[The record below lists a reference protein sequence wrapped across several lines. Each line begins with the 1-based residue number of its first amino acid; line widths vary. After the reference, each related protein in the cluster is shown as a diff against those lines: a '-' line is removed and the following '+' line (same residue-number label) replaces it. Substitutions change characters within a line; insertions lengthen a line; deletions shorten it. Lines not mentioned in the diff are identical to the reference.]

1 LLKKAVCI
9 LICFTLFTPVASAK
23 SLKDLIAAFKS
34 NNTVSSKEIT
44 DGAKKFSGTVGIYAK
59 NLKTGKSLAYNGDAV
74 FPATSTAKLIVT
86 MALYKYLYPNASQGK
101 KDWYDRCVDDM
112 IVVSGND
119 SYSAMLGE
127 IDTVRPDALR
137 RVEKDLGLKKTLTH
151 SETAFKRYKYHS
163 VTTPYEMA
171 CVLENI
177 FRERYLGKK
186 KSAEVKDKLANTI
199 FHDEIPRYMETRVYH
214 KVGAL
219 DNLLCDVGIVDDG
232 KDQILIS
239 VYTLTSQS
247 EDYASDYIAKMAAQ
261 AYNALRRK

>member
-1 LLKKAVCI
+1 
-9 LICFTLFTPVASAK
+9 
-23 SLKDLIAAFKS
+23 D
-34 NNTVSSKEIT
+34 
-44 DGAKKFSGTVGIYAK
+44 DAKKFSGTVGIYAK
-59 NLKTGKSLAYNGDAV
+59 NLKTGKSLVYNGDAV
-74 FPATSTAKLIVT
+74 FPAASTAKLVVT
-86 MALYKYLYPNASQGK
+86 MALYKYLYPNASQAK
-101 KDWYDRCVDDM
+101 RDWYDQSVDDM
-112 IVVSGND
+112 IIVSGND
-119 SYSAMLGE
+119 SYSAMLDE
-127 IDTVRPDALR
+127 IDTLRPDALK
-137 RVEKDLGLKKTLTH
+137 RVEKDLGLKKTMTH
-151 SETAFKRYKYHS
+151 NEAAFNRYKYHS

-199 FHDEIPRYMETRVYH
+199 FHDEIPRFMETPVYH

-239 VYTLTSQS
+239 VYTLTEQS
-247 EDYASDYIAKMAAQ
+247 EDYASDYIAKTAAK